1 MTSCTKNYCTNKKN
15 RRQRI
20 ANYLSLTTN
29 KVLKK
34 MKQLLSLF
42 ILVSVVFTSCKK
54 EDKCPYSESGVT
66 ASVTERDYLRNYVTS
81 NNITATEHPSGVFYN
96 ITTAGVGE
104 SPSVC
109 SNVTVRYT
117 GSLIPGGTVFDTNAG
132 TSGSNFTLGQLIGGW
147 QKVLPLLKRGGLITL
162 YIPPS
167 LGYGQQNVRDQNQN
181 IIIPGNSY
189 LKFEIELINV
199 Q

>member
-1 MTSCTKNYCTNKKN
+1 
-15 RRQRI
+15 
-20 ANYLSLTTN
+20 
-29 KVLKK
+29 
-34 MKQLLSLF
+34 MKQLLILLIVAPLMF
-42 ILVSVVFTSCKK
+42 ISCKK

-66 ASVTERDYLRNYVTS
+66 ATAAERTYLLDYVTA
-81 NNITATEHPSGVFYN
+81 NNISAVEHTSGVFYSIN
-96 ITTAGVGE
+96 TAGAGE
-104 SPSVC
+104 SPTVC

-147 QKVLPLLKRGGLITL
+147 QKVLPLIKRGGSITL

-167 LGYGQQNVRDQNQN
+167 LGYGQQNVRDQTGNV
-181 IIIPGNSY
+181 IIPGNSY
-189 LKFEIELINV
+189 LKFNIELINV

>member
-1 MTSCTKNYCTNKKN
+1 MK
-15 RRQRI
+15 QF
-20 ANYLSLTTN
+20 LSLL
-29 KVLKK
+29 VL
-34 MKQLLSLF
+34 ST
-42 ILVSVVFTSCKK
+42 LVFASCKK

-66 ASVTERDYLRNYVTS
+66 ASATERTYLQNYITS
-81 NNITATEHPSGVFYN
+81 NNITAIEHTSGVFYS
-96 ITTAGVGE
+96 ITAAGAGE

-109 SNVTVRYT
+109 SNISVKYT
-117 GSLIPGGTVFDTNAG
+117 GSLLPGGTVFDTNAG

-147 QKVLPLLKRGGLITL
+147 QKVLPLIKRGGVITL

-167 LGYGQQNVRDQNQN
+167 LGYGQQNVRDQSQN

-189 LKFEIELINV
+189 LKFDIELINV